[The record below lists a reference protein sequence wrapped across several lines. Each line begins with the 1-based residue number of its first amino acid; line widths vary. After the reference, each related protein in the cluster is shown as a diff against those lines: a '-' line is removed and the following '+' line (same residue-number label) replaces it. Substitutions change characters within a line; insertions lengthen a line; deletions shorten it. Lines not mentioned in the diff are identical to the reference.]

1 MVRRHPGHL
10 SQPEVQ
16 PAAVKIVRYFFVG
29 GTAATVDLVLFGLLT
44 LVFGVHWFYAAAISF
59 VPATAVNYLLS
70 IRFVFGSQVRFARQ
84 SEITLVFVVS
94 AVGLAL
100 NELLLWI
107 AIDGLGIPLLVS
119 KVLASGGVFF
129 WNYGLRAY
137 YIFNPSLPSAVR
149 LEDGLGHDCGP
160 MSPEQGDVRE
170 E

>member
-1 MVRRHPGHL
+1 M
-10 SQPEVQ
+10 
-16 PAAVKIVRYFFVG
+16 KIVRYFFVG
-29 GTAATVDLVLFGLLT
+29 GTAAAVDLLLFALLT

-70 IRFVFGSQVRFARQ
+70 IRFVFGSQARFARR
-84 SEITLVFVVS
+84 SEIALVFAVS
-94 AVGLAL
+94 AVGLAF

-119 KVLASGGVFF
+119 KVFASGGVFL

-137 YIFNPSLPSAVR
+137 YIFNPSPRSAMR
-149 LEDGLGHDCGP
+149 LENGLDHDCGRA
-160 MSPEQGDVRE
+160 SPEQADERE

>member
-1 MVRRHPGHL
+1 M
-10 SQPEVQ
+10 
-16 PAAVKIVRYFFVG
+16 KIVRYFFVG
-29 GTAATVDLVLFGLLT
+29 GTAAAVDLLLFGLLA
-44 LVFGVHWFYAAAISF
+44 LVFGVHWFFAAAISF
-59 VPATAVNYLLS
+59 VPATVVNYLLS

-84 SEITLVFVVS
+84 SEIALVFAVS

-137 YIFNPSLPSAVR
+137 YIFNPSSGSAVR
-149 LEDGLGHDCGP
+149 LEDGLGHDCGRA
-160 MSPEQGDVRE
+160 SPERADVRE
-170 E
+170 G

>member
-1 MVRRHPGHL
+1 M
-10 SQPEVQ
+10 
-16 PAAVKIVRYFFVG
+16 KIIRYFFVG
-29 GTAATVDLVLFGLLT
+29 GTAATVDLLLFGLLT
-44 LVFGVHWFYAAAISF
+44 LVFGVHWFYAAAISY

-84 SEITLVFVVS
+84 SEVTLVFAVS

-119 KVLASGGVFF
+119 KVLASGGVFL

-137 YIFNPSLPSAVR
+137 YIFNPSSRSAVR
-149 LEDGLGHDCGP
+149 LEDGLGHVCDQA
-160 MSPEQGDVRE
+160 STEQADVRGE
-170 E
+170 